1 MNPYDIHPEAGPYP
15 QTRKR
20 VAVKDVLSL
29 LEEALLDASNAFE
42 FGHLSGEAF
51 TAIVECL
58 GKVKDKLER

>member
-1 MNPYDIHPEAGPYP
+1 MNPYDIHPEAGPLAH
-15 QTRKR
+15 TKKS

-29 LEEALLDASNAFE
+29 LEEALLDASNKFE

-58 GKVKDKLER
+58 GNVKEKLER

>member
-1 MNPYDIHPEAGPYP
+1 MNPYDKHPSIAPLLH
-15 QTRKR
+15 TKKN
-20 VAVKDVLSL
+20 VAVKDVLLL
-29 LEEALLDASNAFE
+29 LEEALIDASNSFE